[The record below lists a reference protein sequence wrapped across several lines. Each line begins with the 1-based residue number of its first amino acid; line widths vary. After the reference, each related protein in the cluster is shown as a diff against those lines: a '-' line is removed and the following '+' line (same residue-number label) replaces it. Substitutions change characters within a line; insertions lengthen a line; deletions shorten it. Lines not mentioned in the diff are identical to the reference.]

1 MGDLKLRSV
10 ALPATLAL
18 VVAAG
23 CGGGGNPKPKPISG
37 PPKEV
42 ADTVKAFEAATE
54 AEEFAL
60 ICRDLFTRRI
70 VEEVGGSRECPKFL
84 RRNAEGLEQARI
96 LITNIRVQGN
106 TAVVDAVTT
115 ADGQAPVRDT
125 IQLLK
130 ERGRFRIA
138 ALGR

>member
-1 MGDLKLRSV
+1 MGGLKLRSV
-10 ALPATLAL
+10 ALPASLAL
-18 VVAAG
+18 VLAAG
-23 CGGGGNPKPKPISG
+23 CGGGGDSRPKPISG

-54 AEEFAL
+54 AKEFAR

-70 VEEVGGSRECPKFL
+70 VEEVGGSRECPRFL
-84 RRNAEGLEQARI
+84 RRNAEGLEEARI
-96 LITNIRVQGN
+96 LITNIRVRGGN
-106 TAVVDAVTT
+106 ATVDAVTT
-115 ADGQAPVRDT
+115 AEGQAPVRDT
-125 IQLLK
+125 IQLLR

>member
-1 MGDLKLRSV
+1 MTLT
-10 ALPATLAL
+10 AALAL
-18 VVAAG
+18 VFAAG
-23 CGGGGNPKPKPISG
+23 CGGGGDPKPKPITG

-42 ADTVKAFEAATE
+42 ADTVKAFETATE
-54 AEEFAL
+54 AKQFAR
-60 ICRDLFTRRI
+60 ICRDLFTQRI
-70 VEEVGGSRECPKFL
+70 VEEVGGSRECPRFL

-106 TAVVDAVTT
+106 TAVVNAVTT

-125 IQLLK
+125 IQLLR